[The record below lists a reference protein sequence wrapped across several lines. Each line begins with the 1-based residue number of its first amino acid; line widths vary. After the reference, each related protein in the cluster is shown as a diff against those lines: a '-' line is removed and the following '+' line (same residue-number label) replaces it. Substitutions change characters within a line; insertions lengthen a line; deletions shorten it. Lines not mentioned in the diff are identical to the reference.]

1 MKQLIINAD
10 DFGLTQHIN
19 QGVIKAYQEGI
30 LTSTSLMV
38 NMPGSEDALGLL
50 KQNPG
55 IGVGIHLNIFIGKSL
70 APQSRLGSFT
80 KNGYFLQDIYRLL
93 WILISKRINSGEL
106 ELECR
111 MQIEKAL
118 NSGVSITHLD
128 SHMHLHFLGEFR
140 ALIMKLAQEYKIM
153 RVRCINELPLL
164 CGKNYRFLRFLRRKY
179 YNALF
184 LSVCSRASKALANK
198 QGLKTTDYS
207 YGVSESGIIT
217 EQKYR
222 NAFSCLRDGVTEIIC
237 HPGYEDREV
246 ELDVLLRPGL
256 KDLLHKLDVKLISY
270 NGF

>member
-10 DFGLTQHIN
+10 DLGLTQYIN
-19 QGVIKAYQEGI
+19 RGVFKAYQEGI
-30 LTSTSLMV
+30 LTNTSLMV
-38 NMPGSEDALGLL
+38 NMPGSEEALDLL

-55 IGVGIHLNIFIGKSL
+55 LGVGIHLNIFIGKSL
-70 APQSRLGSFT
+70 ASQSRLSSFT
-80 KNGYFLQDIYRLL
+80 KNGYFLQDTYRLL

-118 NSGVSITHLD
+118 NSGISITHLD
-128 SHMHLHFLGEFR
+128 SHMHLHFFGEFH
-140 ALIMKLAQEYKIM
+140 ALIMRLAQEYKIM

-164 CGKNYRFLRFLRRKY
+164 CGKNYRFLRFLKRKY

-184 LSVCSRASKALANK
+184 LSVCSRASKVLASK
-198 QGLKTTDYS
+198 QGIKTTDYS
-207 YGVSESGIIT
+207 YGVSESGVMT

-237 HPGYEDREV
+237 HPGYEDRGV
-246 ELDVLLRPGL
+246 ELDALLRPGL
-256 KDLLHKLDVKLISY
+256 RTLLNKLDVKLISY
-270 NGF
+270 NGL